1 MQIHIAKNGQRMGPY
16 SETQVRDMLAAG
28 SIARTDLAWYE
39 GMADWKPAGE
49 VLPASTAPAIPAP
62 PVPPLTPLTPVTPSP
77 VAPTPGAPISPV
89 VRPIDPNLAGRG
101 SRLMAFLIDGFI
113 FTLCF
118 VPGGIMLWM
127 GAGDH
132 NDTLQIIGGIL
143 IGLLFLAL
151 LAVQIYLLSTRGQT
165 IGKKMM
171 SVKIVKYAD
180 DSNPGFLHAC
190 LLRLIVPGFING
202 IPFIGYL
209 FPIVDACFIFGDER
223 RCIHDLIASTKVVNA

>member
-16 SETQVRDMLAAG
+16 SETQVREMLAAG
-28 SIARTDLAWYE
+28 SIATTDLAWYE
-39 GMADWKPAGE
+39 GMADWKPVGE
-49 VLPASTAPAIPAP
+49 VLPASTAPGVAAP
-62 PVPPLTPLTPVTPSP
+62 SVPPVTPSP
-77 VAPTPGAPISPV
+77 VAPPPGATFSPV

-101 SRLMAFLIDGFI
+101 SRLLAFLIDGFI
-113 FTLCF
+113 FTLCC

-127 GAGDH
+127 GADDH

-143 IGLLFLAL
+143 IGVLFLAL
-151 LAVQIYLLSTRGQT
+151 MVLQIYLLSTRGQT

-180 DSNPGFLHAC
+180 DSNPGFVHAC

-209 FPIVDACFIFGDER
+209 FPIVDACFIFGEER
-223 RCIHDLIASTKVVNA
+223 RCVHDLIASTKVVNA

>member
-28 SIARTDLAWYE
+28 SIATTDLAWYE
-39 GMADWKPAGE
+39 GMTDWKPVGE
-49 VLPASTAPAIPAP
+49 VLPGSATPAVAAPS
-62 PVPPLTPLTPVTPSP
+62 VTPSS
-77 VAPTPGAPISPV
+77 VAPTPGAPFSPIL
-89 VRPIDPNLAGRG
+89 RPIDPNLAGRG

-113 FTLCF
+113 FTLCC

-127 GAGDH
+127 GAADD
-132 NDTLQIIGGIL
+132 NDTLQIIGGIV

-151 LAVQIYLLSTRGQT
+151 LALQIFLLSTRGQT

-180 DSNPGFLHAC
+180 GSNPGFVHAC

-202 IPFIGYL
+202 IPIIGYL
-209 FPIVDACFIFGDER
+209 FPIVDSCFIFGEER